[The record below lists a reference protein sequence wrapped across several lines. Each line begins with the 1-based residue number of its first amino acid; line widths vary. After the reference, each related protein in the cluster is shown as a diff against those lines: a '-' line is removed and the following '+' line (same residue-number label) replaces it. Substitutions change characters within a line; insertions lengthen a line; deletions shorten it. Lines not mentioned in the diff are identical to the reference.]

1 MSTISKRK
9 SDVQHVEIEPEQGQ
23 RRLDNFLFG
32 RLRDV
37 PKSRVYR
44 MIRTGEVRVN
54 GGRVRPE
61 YRLQPGDRLR
71 LPPLVRDEERT
82 PRVPPGV
89 AREIMDA
96 VIHEDPELLVLNKPC
111 GIPVHSGTRRSFGVI
126 DALRAVHPA
135 GAALQLVHRLDR
147 DTSGCLLVAK
157 NAASLRRLHGQ
168 IRDGEMTK
176 QYVALLRG
184 RLPGELE
191 MDESL
196 DTHARRG
203 GGRVVK
209 VGAGKASLT
218 RFKPVRH
225 FRNATLANATILT
238 GRTHQI
244 RVHAAAAGHPVAG
257 DGKYGDRGF
266 NRELRELGLKRLF
279 LHASRVRI
287 PGAGGRLSSGID
299 APLPQELRD
308 FLGRLEG

>member
-9 SDVQHVEIEPEQGQ
+9 TDVQHFEIESAQAD

-71 LPPLVRDEERT
+71 LPPLTRDEERT
-82 PRVPPGV
+82 PQVPPAA
-89 AREIMDA
+89 ARQVLDSVIYEDA
-96 VIHEDPELLVLNKPC
+96 GLLVLNKPS
-111 GIPVHSGTRRSFGVI
+111 GMPVHSGTRRAFGVI
-126 DALRAVHPA
+126 DALRAVHPT

-147 DTSGCLLVAK
+147 DTSGCLLIAKDVAC
-157 NAASLRRLHGQ
+157 LRRLHAQ
-168 IRDGEMTK
+168 IREGEMVK
-176 QYVALLRG
+176 QYIVLLKG
-184 RLPGELE
+184 DLGGELV

-196 DTHARRG
+196 DTNARRG
-203 GGRVVK
+203 RERVVK
-209 VGAGKASLT
+209 VGEGKQSLT
-218 RFKPVRH
+218 RFKPVRR

-244 RVHAAAAGHPVAG
+244 RVHAASAEHPVAG
-257 DGKYGDRGF
+257 DAKYGDRDF
-266 NRELRELGLKRLF
+266 NRALRTLGLKRLF
-279 LHASRVRI
+279 LHASRIRI
-287 PGAGGRLSSGID
+287 PGEGRLAGGID
-299 APLPQELRD
+299 APLPPELSE
-308 FLGRLEG
+308 FLRHLE